1 MTSWLHLTFACDA
14 GAEEILS
21 VALHEQGSLGTHAE
35 SGRVHAWF
43 PHESD
48 ANRVV
53 DAVRREP
60 DLGAVALL
68 AHGIEP
74 DGEWH
79 ERWMAGLEPIEAG
92 NRMLVVP
99 GRLPPGLE
107 RGKVVIR
114 LVPGRAFGTGEHA
127 TTRLCLAALETVAG
141 AGDSV
146 LDVGTGSGIL
156 AIAAC
161 LLGCDPVMAFDTD
174 DVAVDVAARNA
185 ALNRCRNRL
194 QLMAGPID
202 ALAPRPYDIVLANL
216 TASTLIRLMPALAP
230 RVRRAALL
238 SGILRGEE
246 GDVGRAAE
254 NAGLLAV
261 SSAVEG
267 DWVAIRCGRADHV

>member
-1 MTSWLHLTFACDA
+1 M
-14 GAEEILS
+14 LS
-21 VALHEQGSLGTHAE
+21 VVLHEQGSLGTQAE

-68 AHGIEP
+68 ASGIEL

-92 NRMLVVP
+92 SRMLVVP
-99 GRLPPGLE
+99 GRLPRELDP
-107 RGKVVIR
+107 GKVVVR

-127 TTRLCLAALETVAG
+127 TTRLCLAALEAE
-141 AGDSV
+141 ARPGDAV
-146 LDVGTGSGIL
+146 LDAGTGSGIL

-161 LLGCDPVMAFDTD
+161 LLGCEPVMAFDTD
-174 DVAVDVAARNA
+174 EVAVEVAARNA
-185 ALNRCRNRL
+185 ALNGCRDRV

-202 ALAPRPYDIVLANL
+202 ALAPRDYDVVLANL
-216 TASTLIRLMPALAP
+216 TAATLIRLMPALAR

-246 GDVGRAAE
+246 GEVSRAAAI
-254 NAGLLAV
+254 AGLRAV
-261 SSAVEG
+261 SSTFEG
-267 DWVAIRCGRADHV
+267 DWVAMRCGPADHV